1 MKNEINLNK
10 DLLDSVLEEIL
21 VEYEFQDINHKYL
34 LKDKLYFNI
43 LENFEWNKKNPN
55 FLSTEESVEEFKK
68 LDRVDYKEAL
78 IALTSQL
85 ILLQNNIHNKNFLD
99 FNSGKK
105 ISKVEFENVFGKED
119 EDGFNQNITLL
130 SMIFC
135 NSLVH
140 NCE

>member
-99 FNSGKK
+99 FNS
-105 ISKVEFENVFGKED
+105 
-119 EDGFNQNITLL
+119 
-130 SMIFC
+130 
-135 NSLVH
+135 
-140 NCE
+140 